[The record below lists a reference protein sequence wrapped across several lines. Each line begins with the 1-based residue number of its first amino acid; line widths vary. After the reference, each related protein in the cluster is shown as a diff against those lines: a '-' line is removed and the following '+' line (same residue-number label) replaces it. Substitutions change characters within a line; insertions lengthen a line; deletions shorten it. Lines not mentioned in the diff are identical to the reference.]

1 MLKSV
6 YKVYSREL
14 SLIARSN
21 GFWKPI
27 RFEILAATNQVRW
40 KFQALLHKDVVV
52 LSANFN
58 QRGQPFLHGL
68 VPRFLTVMLWFEQKH
83 KSVNNVLML
92 RIYSPNISP
101 LVDSLARYMRGTLII
116 TARNTSD
123 AFASISPSLIKLTFS
138 PRKGKIV
145 SFFFSTGQNFKK
157 GFSLVVHLRVD
168 FHPPYEAYGARNEE
182 KCATKSGRAQSL
194 ITVKYSHRKVALLY
208 LLHHLLSASREI
220 VSCTM

>member
-1 MLKSV
+1 VLKSV

-101 LVDSLARYMRGTLII
+101 LVDSLARHINNNSAKYERCFRVHLSFTHK
-116 TARNTSD
+116 THVFPEEREN
-123 AFASISPSLIKLTFS
+123 
-138 PRKGKIV
+138 IV

-168 FHPPYEAYGARNEE
+168 FHPPYGAYGARNEE
-182 KCATKSGRAQSL
+182 KCATKSGRA
-194 ITVKYSHRKVALLY
+194 H
-208 LLHHLLSASREI
+208 
-220 VSCTM
+220 